1 MHLPIEAKDHPCMSG
16 GACQCGGSCGGGCGS
31 KPAPS
36 PLGSL
41 DAYVVM
47 GDSPASGGDGE
58 SYMSVQ
64 ALQSMRDHAEDL
76 LSRVDH
82 GTRLPDWV
90 EAKLTRAAQS
100 LNDVYEYMSHGKGQR
115 LAGLQDDLRVFNQQ
129 YPYHKD
135 LDLIESRNRTLV
147 GDGTFD
153 IPGRRAG
160 MLARAG
166 VVEIFDGPF
175 GKELEMTRKGRI
187 LLDQSRES
195 FGLL

>member
-1 MHLPIEAKDHPCMSG
+1 MRLPIEAKDHPCMSG

-31 KPAPS
+31 KPAPN

-47 GDSPASGGDGE
+47 EDSHAVEGDGE

-82 GTRLPDWV
+82 GSMLPDWV

-100 LNDVYEYMSHGKGQR
+100 LNDVYEYMSHGKGQQ
-115 LAGLQDDLRVFNQQ
+115 L
-129 YPYHKD
+129 
-135 LDLIESRNRTLV
+135 
-147 GDGTFD
+147 
-153 IPGRRAG
+153 
-160 MLARAG
+160 
-166 VVEIFDGPF
+166 
-175 GKELEMTRKGRI
+175 
-187 LLDQSRES
+187 
-195 FGLL
+195 